1 MHSNHH
7 AGKRVIDVLKDQIH
21 DLKEVREWVL
31 LPKNIPEHVFGV
43 LDLPFEQ
50 RQCEIEFM
58 PLQLL
63 YTKV

>member
-1 MHSNHH
+1 M
-7 AGKRVIDVLKDQIH
+7 DVLKDQIH
-21 DLKEVREWVL
+21 DLKEAREWVL
-31 LPKNIPEHVFGV
+31 LPKDIPEYVFGV

-58 PLQLL
+58 SIQLF